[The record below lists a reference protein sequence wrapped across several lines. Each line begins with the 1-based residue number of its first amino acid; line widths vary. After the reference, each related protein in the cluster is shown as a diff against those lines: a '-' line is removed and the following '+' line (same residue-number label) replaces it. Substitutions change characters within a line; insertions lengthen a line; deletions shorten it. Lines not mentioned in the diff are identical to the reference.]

1 MVLFSNKANQD
12 LDDIYEGLLNWKI
25 FQLERSFVIEYVVDI
40 VDACATIDQT
50 FFHADVQYP
59 EHKEFGEKF
68 SNTHATAIPL
78 GILFTILTKLQIL
91 FIFNTLHPII
101 LLLLLLIL
109 SNTISQIPNSPIG
122 FNFTTIIAFKVI
134 EWQTVTNLQIA
145 R

>member
-59 EHKEFGEKF
+59 EHKEFGKKVF
-68 SNTHATAIPL
+68 KYSRNSNTTWY
-78 GILFTILTKLQIL
+78 
-91 FIFNTLHPII
+91 II
-101 LLLLLLIL
+101 YDFDKA
-109 SNTISQIPNSPIG
+109 SNTVYIQHITSNHTTSTTFNS
-122 FNFTTIIAFKVI
+122 
-134 EWQTVTNLQIA
+134 E
-145 R
+145 